1 MRSMAVGEF
10 KAKCLAVI
18 EEVKTTGETVLLTK
32 RGMPVARVTSLI
44 EIPREKGSILGR
56 LQSLGKIQG
65 DVVTSDLSDEEWDRM
80 SDEPWPGDRK
90 ERSE

>member
-32 RGMPVARVTSLI
+32 RGMPVARVTSLT
-44 EIPREKGSILGR
+44 ETPREKGSILGR
-56 LQSLGKIQG
+56 LKSLGKISG
-65 DVVTSDLSDEEWDRM
+65 DIVSSDLSDEEWDRM
-80 SDEPWPGDRK
+80 SDESWTEHRK
-90 ERSE
+90 ERQG